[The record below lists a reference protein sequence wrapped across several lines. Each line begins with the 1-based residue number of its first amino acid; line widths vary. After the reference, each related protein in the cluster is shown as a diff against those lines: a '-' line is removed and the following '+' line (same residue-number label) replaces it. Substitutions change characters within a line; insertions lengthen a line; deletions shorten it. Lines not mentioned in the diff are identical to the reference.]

1 MILNWGRSCIATY
14 SYSSIAYNVAMQDLT
29 PDNVMQVLTPGT
41 GQAEAACIDYIDHL
55 FPREAQKYVP

>member
-1 MILNWGRSCIATY
+1 
-14 SYSSIAYNVAMQDLT
+14 MQDLT

-41 GQAEAACIDYIDHL
+41 DQAEAACIDYIDHL